1 MIRGTFA
8 GIRQCDLARLGF
20 SLGNYVFARLER
32 RVGRNDQYDRVD
44 VQPGN
49 VGEVLIF
56 GLTDSLKKREIDFW
70 RNHRQLVAVCLSLSA
85 FLVTDCTCCAR
96 SVDHHNSV
104 RQVPADCV
112 GQCTRSEEHTS
123 ELKSLMRIS
132 YAVFCLK
139 KK

>member
-20 SLGNYVFARLER
+20 SLGNYVFERLER

-96 SVDHHNSV
+96 SVDH
-104 RQVPADCV
+104 
-112 GQCTRSEEHTS
+112 RSEEHTS
-123 ELKSLMRIS
+123 ELQSLMRIS
-132 YAVFCLK
+132 YAVFCLQTK
-139 KK
+139 NTTRTDTTDPKQD